1 VTHPIPPVDKI
12 LDLFG
17 RLGGTLFLGE
27 PVSQTEH
34 ALQTA
39 WLAEQANATPI
50 MVAAALL
57 HDVGHLLASGT
68 EPPVT
73 TTSGDPDHAETGAA
87 FLADGFP
94 PALVEPIRLHVA
106 AKRYLCTVE
115 PGYPALL
122 TPAARLSLEP
132 QGGLMTPAEA
142 AAFLATPFAAEALQL
157 RRWDEMAR
165 VPSLATPSL
174 AHFRPCLEAAA
185 GLHHDPGS
193 NPGPNPGQSH

>member
-1 VTHPIPPVDKI
+1 MTHPMSPVDEV
-12 LDLFG
+12 LEMFW
-17 RLGGTLFLGE
+17 RLGSTLFLGE

-39 WLAEQANATPI
+39 WLAEQAGAVPAL
-50 MVAAALL
+50 VAAALL
-57 HDVGHLLASGT
+57 HDIGYLLAGGAG
-68 EPPVT
+68 PPDAIS
-73 TTSGDPDHAETGAA
+73 SGDPRHAETGAA
-87 FLADGFP
+87 LLANGFP
-94 PALVEPIRLHVA
+94 PSVVEPVRLHVA

-122 TPAARLSLEP
+122 TPASRLSHGP

-142 AAFLATPFAAEALQL
+142 AAFLATPFAAEALVL

-174 AHFRPCLEAAA
+174 AHFRPGLEAVAIPPRHPA
-185 GLHHDPGS
+185 VGDPADRG
-193 NPGPNPGQSH
+193 